1 MFSILVV
8 DDEKLIRDL
17 LRDYLAKN
25 GFKVDT
31 AVDGIDALAKYESN
45 GYDLVITDLNMP
57 ELDGIGLLKQL
68 KAVSPDISVIVITA
82 YGTIESAIDVVKE
95 GASDY
100 VLKPFILEEVLI
112 KIQKAFNIK
121 TLSKENVALKTELNK
136 TFNFKNIIGKSRKI
150 KDLLSLI
157 KKVSLVR
164 SNILITGESGTGKEI
179 VARAIHVN
187 SGNKNGLFTAI
198 NCGAIPENLLESE
211 LFGYKKGAFT
221 GAYKNKEGLFITASN
236 GTIFLDEIGN
246 MPMSLQVK
254 ILRALE
260 TREVQPIGSNEFLPF
275 NARIIAATNS
285 NLALAID
292 HGTFR
297 EDLYYRLNVIEIKL
311 PPLRERLEDIP
322 LLVRYFIEKK
332 YKGINKLVKGVTP
345 ETMELLCIYDWKGN
359 IRELENI
366 IERCIV
372 LSDTERIGAEC
383 LPSFVKNPKS
393 RNFPKFD
400 RNIKIQLL
408 KDATREF
415 EHDYITYVLNHFD
428 NDKKAVA
435 NVLGVSL
442 ASIYR
447 RLEEETPQ
455 DNKK

>member
-311 PPLRERLEDIP
+311 PPLRERSEDIP

-383 LPSFVKNPKS
+383 LPAFVKNPKS
-393 RNFPKFD
+393 RSLPKFD

-408 KDATREF
+408 KDAAREF

-455 DNKK
+455 DKKK